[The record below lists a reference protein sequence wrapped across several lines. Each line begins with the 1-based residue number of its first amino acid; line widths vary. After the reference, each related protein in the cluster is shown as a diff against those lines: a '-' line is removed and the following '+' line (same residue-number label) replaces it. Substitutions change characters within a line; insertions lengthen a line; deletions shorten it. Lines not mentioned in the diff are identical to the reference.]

1 MYGKPNPRDLYTQN
15 VNFANEKHDK
25 RIMDRQKEIENDR
38 ESLKRLNEELEE
50 EKKFEKNKKKQI
62 QNQQLLEYQHY
73 MQQKYSQTPQQR
85 ENIQIKIGGENRIL
99 HKKNYNAENENLV
112 LNPMTD
118 GYKQS
123 TVPVQNYS
131 EYGRQ
136 LNRGSNR
143 GYNILTGESFQKT
156 DNNVPSKPDYM
167 PQQQQK
173 PIDKP

>member
-1 MYGKPNPRDLYTQN
+1 
-15 VNFANEKHDK
+15 
-25 RIMDRQKEIENDR
+25 
-38 ESLKRLNEELEE
+38 
-50 EKKFEKNKKKQI
+50 
-62 QNQQLLEYQHY
+62 

-167 PQQQQK
+167 PQQQQISEPNIPPNYMK
-173 PIDKP
+173 QQQISEPNIPPQNNYMRQQQIPEQNIPPQNNYMRQQ